1 MTARLGQGA
10 HVSTWIVLLVAIALV
25 AWGVFAFNRLVAL
38 RNQVRNA
45 WADIDVQ
52 LARRH
57 DLVPQL
63 VTAVKAYADHEQAVL
78 TAATALRDQAVAQSG
93 PRRICEAETALENA
107 LVQVF
112 ALQEAYPALKASGNF
127 LSLQQSLVEIEDH
140 LQYARRFYNGAVRD
154 LNDAIQRVPDVLV
167 ARSTGFREAEFYQ
180 AADDART
187 AMRITT

>member
-1 MTARLGQGA
+1 MN
-10 HVSTWIVLLVAIALV
+10 TWIVLLAAIAPV
-25 AWGVFAFNRLVAL
+25 AWGVWAFNRLVGL

-63 VTAVKAYADHEQAVL
+63 VTAVKAYANHEQAVL
-78 TAATALRDQAVAQSG
+78 TAATALRDQALAQSG
-93 PRRICEAETALENA
+93 PRRICEAETALEDA

-127 LSLQQSLVEIEDH
+127 LSLQQALVGIEDH

-154 LNDAIQRVPDVLV
+154 LNDAIQRVPDIVV
-167 ARSTGFREAEFYQ
+167 ARLCGFHEAEFYQ
-180 AADDART
+180 ADDAARA

>member
-1 MTARLGQGA
+1 MS
-10 HVSTWIVLLVAIALV
+10 HWILLLATSACL
-25 AWGVFAFNRLVAL
+25 AWGVFSFNRLVGL
-38 RNQVRNA
+38 RNLVRNA

-63 VTAVKAYADHEQAVL
+63 VTAVKAYAAHEQATL
-78 TAATALRDQAVAQSG
+78 TAASALRERALAQSG
-93 PRRICEAETALENA
+93 PRRICEAETALEHA

-112 ALQEAYPALKASGNF
+112 ALQEAYPELRASDNF
-127 LSLQQSLVEIEDH
+127 LSLQQALVGIEDH

-154 LNDAIQRVPDVLV
+154 LNDAIQRVPDIVV
-167 ARSTGFREAEFYQ
+167 ARLCGFREAEFYQ

-187 AMRITT
+187 GMRITT